1 MLRKMPI
8 GAAGGS
14 GPTPPPRLG
23 CLPVGT
29 PHHLTLSCLC
39 SHLNASHPTRSPTA
53 GPQLSCADP
62 GNTWEPPP
70 LQPQASGGNVGR
82 SRGSPR
88 PRCFLPPSSADP
100 VDLFSCHLGFSP
112 CFTAQAAHCRCPSG
126 FGAFPAFA
134 AWPVS
139 PSETALL
146 KPSVSTCLLIAG
158 SSPAPP
164 PCRPT
169 TTARNFSHPLGGGS
183 T

>member
-1 MLRKMPI
+1 MEEEKNGVLRKMPI

-29 PHHLTLSCLC
+29 PPHLTLSCVC
-39 SHLNASHPTRSPTA
+39 SHLNASHPTWSPTA

-88 PRCFLPPSSADP
+88 PRCFLPPSSPDP

-112 CFTAQAAHCRCPSG
+112 CFTAQAAHCRAVPQALEPSLPLRLG
-126 FGAFPAFA
+126 LF
-134 AWPVS
+134 
-139 PSETALL
+139 
-146 KPSVSTCLLIAG
+146 
-158 SSPAPP
+158 
-164 PCRPT
+164 
-169 TTARNFSHPLGGGS
+169 HPLKQHC
-183 T
+183 